1 MSGSTPLADP
11 HSRFPTGSSCSVQ
24 SSPSSGSR
32 NVTLRLAFK
41 LIAPALCV
49 RHLFTSTTRTRTHL
63 PGYPGQSCRSYGFAR
78 FTTCS
83 SFFASFAKG
92 TMSRPERCT
101 ASQPTVCNWISA
113 RIPRASQPFLF
124 LHIAVNLPAFFRRQS
139 TFRSFVGHS
148 RIPEKRAGEDMGCKI
163 LKLHPKAEV
172 CYVARNDGFNDI

>member
-11 HSRFPTGSSCSVQ
+11 HSRFPTGSSFSVQ
-24 SSPSSGSR
+24 SSPPSGSR

-63 PGYPGQSCRSYGFAR
+63 PGYPSTGCRSYGFAR

-113 RIPRASQPFLF
+113 RIPRASQSWARRQSFLF
-124 LHIAVNLPAFFRRQS
+124 LLIAVNLPAFFRRQS

-148 RIPEKRAGEDMGCKI
+148 RIPENGRGRTWDVK
-163 LKLHPKAEV
+163 
-172 CYVARNDGFNDI
+172 F